1 MRNLLLLS
9 LFSLYLSYI
18 QAQPIDI
25 NPDNPWYWTYKSK
38 PVMLIGGSNE
48 DNLFQSPDYLEQLD
62 LLQSL
67 GGNYVRCT
75 MSSRDEGNIWAF
87 AKGADGLYNLR
98 EFNPEYWQRFADFL
112 AAADERGIIVQVEVW
127 ATFDFYREP
136 WLDNPFNPKNNSTL
150 NQRRTRL
157 PDTVSTHPIFRENP
171 FFWSVPEMDNNTQ
184 LLAYQQRFVDQ
195 LLDISLKHDNVL
207 YCIDNETSVTATW
220 PLFWARYIRAKA
232 KLAGRTVHVTEMWDP
247 HDLDH
252 PDHLTNLFHDDIF
265 TFLDISQNNH
275 KKGQEHYDNGRAY
288 RQKVAALSHPKP
300 LNTVKTYG
308 KDKHGSAIDGV
319 QRFWRS
325 AFLGAAS
332 VRFHRP
338 NSGHGLETIAQAN
351 IKSMRMLCDAL
362 PFWEATATPEIL
374 MNASPNEAY
383 AIGISGKTYAVY
395 FPETGAVRLN
405 LPDSDAIT
413 LQWLDIDQ
421 SEWSIVRQ
429 PGSGKPL
436 EINNEDDGK
445 SRVALIRVE

>member
-1 MRNLLLLS
+1 MRTLPLLM
-9 LFSLYLSYI
+9 LFSLFQPFI

-25 NPDNPWYWTYKSK
+25 NPDNPWYWTYKGE

-48 DNLFQSPDYLEQLD
+48 DNLFQSPDYPEQLE

-75 MSSRDEGNIWAF
+75 MSSRDEANIWAF
-87 AKGADGLYNLR
+87 AKGDDGLYNLR

-136 WLDNPFNPKNNSTL
+136 WLQNPFNPKNNSTL
-150 NQRRTRL
+150 NPRHTRL
-157 PDTVSTHPIFRENP
+157 PDTVSTHPTFRENP

-184 LLAYQQRFVDQ
+184 LLAYQQRFVDR

-220 PLFWARYIRAKA
+220 ALFWARYIKAKA

-288 RQKVAALSHPKP
+288 RQKVAALSRPKP

-338 NSGHGLETIAQAN
+338 NSGHGLEPVAQSN
-351 IKSMRMLCDAL
+351 IKSMRMLCDVL
-362 PFWEATATPEIL
+362 PFWSATAQPDIL
-374 MNASPNEAY
+374 INDAPNEVF
-383 AIGISGKTYAVY
+383 AIGIPGKAYALY
-395 FPETGAVRLN
+395 FPDAGAVNLN
-405 LPDSDAIT
+405 LPKADAIT
-413 LQWLDIDQ
+413 LQWLDIGR
-421 SEWSIVRQ
+421 SAWGPVLKL
-429 PGSGKPL
+429 KPNL
-436 EINNEDDGK
+436 PAMVMNEYKGE
-445 SRVALIRVE
+445 SQVALIRLK